1 MQCNDHVL
9 LQINYKVTTMRY
21 TNKYEINPL
30 AKNEAITS
38 KISCHVSRIK
48 HNNQQQLLMC

>member
-1 MQCNDHVL
+1 MQYNDHVV

-21 TNKYEINPL
+21 TNKYEINAL

-38 KISCHVSRIK
+38 KISCHLSQK
-48 HNNQQQLLMC
+48 KPY